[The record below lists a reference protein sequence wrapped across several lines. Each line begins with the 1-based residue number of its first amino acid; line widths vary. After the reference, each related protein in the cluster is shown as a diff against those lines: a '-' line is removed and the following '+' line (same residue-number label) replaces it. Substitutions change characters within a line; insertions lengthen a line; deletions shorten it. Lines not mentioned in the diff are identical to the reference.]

1 MSEKLVILSY
11 ELVNLLNRLGTIH
24 SEQVDG
30 PESITPRLVDLYRNL
45 IDIQQQASRCRDR
58 FICISDYVDEN
69 LPPMGIWD
77 R

>member
-1 MSEKLVILSY
+1 MTCVESMSEKLVILSY

-24 SEQVDG
+24 SELMDG
-30 PESITPRLVDLYRNL
+30 PESITRRLVDLYHNL

-58 FICISDYVDEN
+58 
-69 LPPMGIWD
+69 L